1 MKIALLGYGTMG
13 RAVEKIASEVGH
25 CIVARLNSSDWN
37 DEELNEA
44 DVCIEFTNPQSAVN
58 NIKRAAELNKNIII
72 GTTGWYEH
80 LPLVE
85 RLVHQNKIGALYS
98 PNFSIG
104 IYLFLKI
111 LSKASQLIN
120 SHDEYDVAGIEYHHA
135 KKKDAPSGTALSIA
149 KTIEA
154 NIDRI
159 ETVPFSSVRCGSIP
173 GIHSILFDSP
183 HDTITI
189 THEARDRDGFASGS
203 VQAAEWIINKK
214 GLYTFTDFMENKI

>member
-13 RAVEKIASEVGH
+13 RAVETIASEAGH

-120 SHDEYDVAGIEYHHA
+120 SRDEYDVAGIE
-135 KKKDAPSGTALSIA
+135 KK
-149 KTIEA
+149 
-154 NIDRI
+154 
-159 ETVPFSSVRCGSIP
+159 RCP
-173 GIHSILFDSP
+173 LWNSP
-183 HDTITI
+183 VNSKNHRSK
-189 THEARDRDGFASGS
+189 H
-203 VQAAEWIINKK
+203 
-214 GLYTFTDFMENKI
+214 